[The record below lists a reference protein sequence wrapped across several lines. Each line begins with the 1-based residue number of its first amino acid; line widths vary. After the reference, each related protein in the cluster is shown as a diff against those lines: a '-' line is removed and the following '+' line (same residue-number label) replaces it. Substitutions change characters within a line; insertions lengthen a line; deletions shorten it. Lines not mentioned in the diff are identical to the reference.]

1 MTSLAPLAASKAVM
15 TTPSSIQLK
24 KRRRPVDTSLR
35 ERRRE
40 QILVAATQLFAGE
53 GYSDADT
60 QVLADR
66 LRVGKGTLYR
76 YFRTKR
82 ELFLAAADRV
92 MRELR
97 RAVDSAMEGVADPLE
112 GIARA
117 VRAYLDFFALH
128 PEFVELLMQ
137 ERAQFK
143 DRKKPTYFEHRDLN
157 VERWR
162 DMYRSLIAQG
172 RIRDIPVDRITDV
185 FGNLLYGTISTNYF
199 AGQQK
204 PSEVQAQDILDVVF
218 HGILGHS
225 K

>member
-1 MTSLAPLAASKAVM
+1 MKTHSPV
-15 TTPSSIQLK
+15 QLK
-24 KRRRPVDTSLR
+24 RGRRPIDPGLR

-40 QILVAATQLFAGE
+40 QILVAATKLFAGL

-60 QVLADR
+60 QDLADR
-66 LRVGKGTLYR
+66 LGVGKGTLYR

-97 RAVDSAMEGVADPLE
+97 AAVEAAMEGGDDPLE

-117 VRAYLDFFALH
+117 VRAYLDFFAER

-157 VERWR
+157 VERWSE
-162 DMYRSLIAQG
+162 MYRSLIAQG

-225 K
+225 KKPLPDSKR